1 MKPPGL
7 PPRRIKL
14 IKRVITAA
22 TLIIIMSLAIWFQG
36 WPLRV
41 LLLVSMLMST
51 SEMYRA
57 FRRIGYDPV
66 RWSGYAYC
74 VLAVLAQA
82 YYARLTGGMFQSI
95 SPTMFALIIG
105 LLLAMTVIILKGK
118 VAFDSLMSTV
128 FPMLYPGLFFSLIIT
143 LQDLPTRLVST
154 LALVLTFFIASVN
167 DTFALFVGLRFGRH
181 KLSPEISPNKSVEGS
196 VAGLVSSVLFAML
209 VPWVAARIA
218 ASYPALQAQLSAS
231 PLPPVWAFGLLGLVA
246 GALSQV
252 GDLVASLVKR
262 HCGIKD
268 FGTIFPGHGGM
279 LDRMDGILFCGVACY
294 VFFKI
299 YGL

>member
-1 MKPPGL
+1 M
-7 PPRRIKL
+7 
-14 IKRVITAA
+14 IKRILTAA
-22 TLIIIMSLAIWFQG
+22 ILIVIIGLGIALQG
-36 WPLRV
+36 WPLRA
-41 LLLVSMLMST
+41 LLLISMVMSL

-57 FRRIGYDPV
+57 FRKIGYDPV
-66 RWSGYAYC
+66 RWAGYVYC

-82 YYARLTGGMFQSI
+82 YYASLTGGIFASI
-95 SPTMFALIIG
+95 SPAMFALIIG
-105 LLLAMTVIILKGK
+105 LLLAMTVIIFKGK
-118 VAFDSLMSTV
+118 VAFDSMMATV

-143 LQDLPTRLVST
+143 LQDLDTRLAST
-154 LALVLTFFIASVN
+154 MALVLAFFIASVN
-167 DTFALFVGLRFGRH
+167 DTFALFIGIKFGRH
-181 KLSPEISPNKSVEGS
+181 RLSPEISPKKSVEGA

-209 VPWVAARIA
+209 VPWLAFRLAPRVPSIA
-218 ASYPALQAQLSAS
+218 ADLAKSSYP
-231 PLPPVWAFGLLGLVA
+231 PLWSFGILGLVA
-246 GALSQV
+246 GGLSQI

-268 FGTIFPGHGGM
+268 FGSIFPGHGGM

>member
-1 MKPPGL
+1 M
-7 PPRRIKL
+7 
-14 IKRVITAA
+14 IKRILTAA
-22 TLIIIMSLAIWFQG
+22 ILIIIISLAIWFQG
-36 WPLRV
+36 WPLRA
-41 LLLVSMLMST
+41 LLLWGMLMST
-51 SEMYRA
+51 SEMYKA

-82 YYARLTGGMFQSI
+82 YYAQLTEKVGLFQSV
-95 SPTMFALIIG
+95 SPPMFALIVG
-105 LLLAMTVIILKGK
+105 LLLAMSVIVFKGK

-143 LQDLPTRLVST
+143 LQDLPTRLIST
-154 LALVLTFFIASVN
+154 LALILTFFIASVN
-167 DTFALFVGLRFGRH
+167 DTFALFVGLRFGKHR
-181 KLSPEISPNKSVEGS
+181 LAPEISPSKTWEGS
-196 VAGLVSSVLFAML
+196 IAGLIASVGFAVL
-209 VPWVAARIA
+209 VPLAARQIA
-218 ASYPALQAQLSAS
+218 PTFPGIAGQLADA
-231 PLPPVWAFGLLGLVA
+231 PLPPLWAFAVLGLVA
-246 GALSQV
+246 GGLSQI

-299 YGL
+299 AGL

>member
-1 MKPPGL
+1 M
-7 PPRRIKL
+7 
-14 IKRVITAA
+14 IKRIITAA
-22 TLIIIMSLAIWFQG
+22 ILIVIMSLGIWFQS
-36 WPLRV
+36 WPLRI

-82 YYARLTGGMFQSI
+82 YYAQLTEKVGLFESI
-95 SPTMFALIIG
+95 SPPMFALVVG
-105 LLLAMTVIILKGK
+105 LLLAMTVIILKGR

-143 LQDLPTRLVST
+143 LQDLPTRVVST
-154 LALVLTFFIASVN
+154 LALILTFFIASVN
-167 DTFALFVGLRFGRH
+167 DSFAV
-181 KLSPEISPNKSVEGS
+181 
-196 VAGLVSSVLFAML
+196 L
-209 VPWVAARIA
+209 VPWVTKHPVAHAFPEVAR
-218 ASYPALQAQLSAS
+218 QLAEA
-231 PLPPVWAFGLLGLVA
+231 PLPPLWAFAVLGLIA
-246 GALSQV
+246 GALSQI
-252 GDLVASLVKR
+252 GDLVASLVNR

-299 YGL
+299 AG

>member
-1 MKPPGL
+1 M
-7 PPRRIKL
+7 
-14 IKRVITAA
+14 IKRIITAA
-22 TLIIIMSLAIWFQG
+22 VLIVIMALGIWFRG
-36 WPLRV
+36 WPLRII
-41 LLLVSMLMST
+41 LLVSMLMST
-51 SEMYRA
+51 AEMYKA

-66 RWSGYAYC
+66 RWSGYVYC

-82 YYARLTGGMFQSI
+82 YYATLTGGVFASI
-95 SPTMFALIIG
+95 SPAMFALIIG
-105 LLLAMTVIILKGK
+105 LLLAMTVIVFKGK

-143 LQDLPTRLVST
+143 LQDLSTRTAST

-167 DTFALFVGLRFGRH
+167 DTFALFIGLRYGRH
-181 KLSPEISPNKSVEGS
+181 RLSPEISPKKSVEGS
-196 VAGLVSSVLFAML
+196 VAGLIASVAFAML
-209 VPWVAARIA
+209 APWVTGLIA
-218 ASYPALQAQLSAS
+218 AGHPQMAADLAAS
-231 PLPPVWAFGLLGLVA
+231 PLPPLWAFGILGLIA
-246 GALSQV
+246 GGLSQI

-299 YGL
+299 AGL

>member
-1 MKPPGL
+1 M
-7 PPRRIKL
+7 
-14 IKRVITAA
+14 IKRIITAA
-22 TLIIIMSLAIWFQG
+22 ALIIIMSLAIWFQG
-36 WPLRV
+36 WPLR
-41 LLLVSMLMST
+41 LLLLWGMLMST

-82 YYARLTGGMFQSI
+82 YYARLTGGVFESI
-95 SPTMFALIIG
+95 SPSMFALIIG
-105 LLLAMTVIILKGK
+105 LLLAMTVIVLKGK
-118 VAFDSLMSTV
+118 VAFDSMMSTV

-143 LQDLPTRLVST
+143 LQDLGTRLTST

-167 DTFALFVGLRFGRH
+167 DTFALFIGMRFGRH
-181 KLSPEISPNKSVEGS
+181 KLSPEISPHKSVEGA
-196 VAGLVSSVLFAML
+196 VAGLVASVLFAML
-209 VPWVAARIA
+209 VPWLAIRLAPTW
-218 ASYPALQAQLSAS
+218 PALQAQLSAS
-231 PLPPVWAFGLLGLVA
+231 PLPPLWAFGVLGLFA
-246 GALSQV
+246 GALSQI

-279 LDRMDGILFCGVACY
+279 LDRMDGILFCGMACY

>member
-1 MKPPGL
+1 M
-7 PPRRIKL
+7 

-22 TLIIIMSLAIWFQG
+22 ILIVIMALGIWFQG

-41 LLLVSMLMST
+41 ILLVSMLMST
-51 SEMYRA
+51 AEMYKA

-66 RWSGYAYC
+66 RWSGYVYC

-82 YYARLTGGMFQSI
+82 YYATLSGASLFASI
-95 SPTMFALIIG
+95 SPAMFALIIG
-105 LLLAMTVIILKGK
+105 LLLAMTVIVFKGK
-118 VAFDSLMSTV
+118 VAFDSLVSTV

-143 LQDLPTRLVST
+143 LQDLNTRTAST
-154 LALVLTFFIASVN
+154 LALILAFFIASVN
-167 DTFALFVGLRFGRH
+167 DTFALFIGLRFGRH
-181 KLSPEISPNKSVEGS
+181 RLSPEISPKKSWEGS
-196 VAGLVSSVLFAML
+196 IAGLIASVGFAVL
-209 VPWVAARIA
+209 VPLGIRRVAPAFPEIAR
-218 ASYPALQAQLSAS
+218 QLAEA
-231 PLPPVWAFGLLGLVA
+231 PLPPLWAFAVLGLIA
-246 GALSQV
+246 GGLSQI

-299 YGL
+299 AGL

>member
-1 MKPPGL
+1 M
-7 PPRRIKL
+7 
-14 IKRVITAA
+14 IKRIITAA
-22 TLIIIMSLAIWFQG
+22 VLIAIMALGIWFQG
-36 WPLRV
+36 WPLRII
-41 LLLVSMLMST
+41 LLVSMLMST

-57 FRRIGYDPV
+57 FRRINYDPV
-66 RWSGYAYC
+66 RWSGYVYC

-82 YYARLTGGMFQSI
+82 YYANLTGSLFDSI
-95 SPTMFALIIG
+95 SPAMFALIIG
-105 LLLAMTVIILKGK
+105 LLLAMTVIIFKGK

-143 LQDLPTRLVST
+143 LQDLNTRTAST
-154 LALVLTFFIASVN
+154 LALVLAFFIASVN
-167 DTFALFVGLRFGRH
+167 DTFALCIGLRFGKHR
-181 KLSPEISPNKSVEGS
+181 LSPEISPKKSVEGS
-196 VAGLVSSVLFAML
+196 IAGLISSVVFAML
-209 VPWVAARIA
+209 VPWITGLLAANHPQIA
-218 ASYPALQAQLSAS
+218 ADLAAH
-231 PLPPVWAFGLLGLVA
+231 PLPPLWAFGVLGLVA
-246 GALSQV
+246 GGLSQI

>member
-1 MKPPGL
+1 M
-7 PPRRIKL
+7 
-14 IKRVITAA
+14 IKRIITAIL
-22 TLIIIMSLAIWFQG
+22 LILVMGLGIWLQG

-41 LLLVSMLMST
+41 ILLISMVVSL

-66 RWSGYAYC
+66 RWVGYVYC

-82 YYARLTGGMFQSI
+82 YYATLQDARLFNSI
-95 SPTMFALIIG
+95 SPAMFALVVG
-105 LLLAMTVIILKGK
+105 LLMGMTNIILKGK
-118 VAFDSLMSTV
+118 VAFDSMMATV
-128 FPMLYPGLFFSLIIT
+128 FPMLYPGLFFSLIIP
-143 LQDLPTRLVST
+143 LQDLDTRTAST
-154 LALVLTFFIASVN
+154 LALILAFFIASVN
-167 DTFALFVGLRFGRH
+167 DTFALFIGLKFGKHR
-181 KLSPEISPNKSVEGS
+181 LSPEISPKKSWEGS
-196 VAGLVSSVLFAML
+196 IAGLVASVIFAML
-209 VPWVAARIA
+209 VPWVTYRLAPTVPAIA
-218 ASYPALQAQLSAS
+218 ADLAVSQYP
-231 PLPPVWAFGLLGLVA
+231 PLWSFGVLGLIA
-246 GALSQV
+246 AALSQI

-268 FGTIFPGHGGM
+268 FGSIFPGHGGM

>member
-1 MKPPGL
+1 M
-7 PPRRIKL
+7 
-14 IKRVITAA
+14 IKRIITAA
-22 TLIIIMSLAIWFQG
+22 VLIAIMALGIWFQG
-36 WPLRV
+36 WPLRII
-41 LLLVSMLMST
+41 LLVSMLMST

-57 FRRIGYDPV
+57 FRRINYDPV
-66 RWSGYAYC
+66 RWSGYVYC

-82 YYARLTGGMFQSI
+82 YYANLTGSLFDSI
-95 SPTMFALIIG
+95 SPAMFALIIG
-105 LLLAMTVIILKGK
+105 LLLAMTVIIFKGK

-143 LQDLPTRLVST
+143 LQDLNTRTAST
-154 LALVLTFFIASVN
+154 LALVLAFFIASVN
-167 DTFALFVGLRFGRH
+167 DTFALFIGLRFGKHR
-181 KLSPEISPNKSVEGS
+181 LSPEISPKKSVEGS
-196 VAGLVSSVLFAML
+196 IAGLISSVVFAML
-209 VPWVAARIA
+209 APWITGLLAANHPQIA
-218 ASYPALQAQLSAS
+218 ADLAAH
-231 PLPPVWAFGLLGLVA
+231 PLPPLWAFALLGLVA
-246 GALSQV
+246 GALSQI

-268 FGTIFPGHGGM
+268 FGNIFPGHGGM

>member
-1 MKPPGL
+1 
-7 PPRRIKL
+7 
-14 IKRVITAA
+14 
-22 TLIIIMSLAIWFQG
+22 
-36 WPLRV
+36 
-41 LLLVSMLMST
+41 MLMST

-57 FRRIGYDPV
+57 FRRINYDPV
-66 RWSGYAYC
+66 RWSGYVYC

-82 YYARLTGGMFQSI
+82 YYATLNDASLFSSI
-95 SPTMFALIIG
+95 SPAMFALIIG
-105 LLLAMTVIILKGK
+105 LLLAMTVIVFKGK
-118 VAFDSLMSTV
+118 VAFDSLVSTV

-143 LQDLPTRLVST
+143 LQDLNTRTAST
-154 LALVLTFFIASVN
+154 LALILTFFIASVN
-167 DTFALFVGLRFGRH
+167 DTFALFIGLRFGRH
-181 KLSPEISPNKSVEGS
+181 KLSPEISPKKSVEGS
-196 VAGLVSSVLFAML
+196 IAGLISSVLFAML
-209 VPWVAARIA
+209 VPWVTGMIA
-218 ASYPALQAQLSAS
+218 ANHPQIAADLAAS
-231 PLPPVWAFGLLGLVA
+231 PLPPLWAFGVLGLIA
-246 GALSQV
+246 GGLSQI

>member
-1 MKPPGL
+1 M
-7 PPRRIKL
+7 

-22 TLIIIMSLAIWFQG
+22 ILIIIMALGIWFQG

-41 LLLVSMLMST
+41 ILLVSMLMST
-51 SEMYRA
+51 AEMYKA

-66 RWSGYAYC
+66 RWSGYVYC

-82 YYARLTGGMFQSI
+82 YYANLTGGMFESI
-95 SPTMFALIIG
+95 SPAMFALIIG
-105 LLLAMTVIILKGK
+105 LLLAMTVIIFKGK

-143 LQDLPTRLVST
+143 LQDLHTRVIST

-167 DTFALFVGLRFGRH
+167 DTFALFIGLRFGKHR
-181 KLSPEISPNKSVEGS
+181 LSPEISPKKSVEGS
-196 VAGLVSSVLFAML
+196 IAGLVSSVAFAML
-209 VPWVAARIA
+209 APWLTQRLAL
-218 ASYPALQAQLSAS
+218 SYPAMQAQLAAS
-231 PLPPVWAFGLLGLVA
+231 PLPPLWAFALLGLVA
-246 GALSQV
+246 GGLSQI

>member
-1 MKPPGL
+1 M
-7 PPRRIKL
+7 
-14 IKRVITAA
+14 IKRIITAA
-22 TLIIIMSLAIWFQG
+22 ILIIILSLGIWFQD
-36 WPLRV
+36 WPLRA

-82 YYARLTGGMFQSI
+82 YYAQLTDKVGLFKSI
-95 SPTMFALIIG
+95 SPPMFALIFG
-105 LLLAMTVIILKGK
+105 LLLAMTVIIFKGK

-143 LQDLPTRLVST
+143 LQDLDTRVVST
-154 LALVLTFFIASVN
+154 LALILTFFIASVN
-167 DTFALFVGLRFGRH
+167 DTFALFIGLRFGKHR
-181 KLSPEISPNKSVEGS
+181 LSPEISPKKSVEGS
-196 VAGLVSSVLFAML
+196 VAGLVSSVGFAVL
-209 VPWVAARIA
+209 VPWVTQRIA
-218 ASYPALQAQLSAS
+218 PAFPKIADQLAAA
-231 PLPPVWAFGLLGLVA
+231 PLPPLWAFAVLGLIA
-246 GALSQV
+246 GGLSQI

-299 YGL
+299 AGL